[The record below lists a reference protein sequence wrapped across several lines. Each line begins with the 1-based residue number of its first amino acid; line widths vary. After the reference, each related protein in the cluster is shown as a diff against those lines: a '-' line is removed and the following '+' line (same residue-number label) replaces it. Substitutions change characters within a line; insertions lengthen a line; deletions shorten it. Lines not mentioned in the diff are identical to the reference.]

1 MEGGLTFTIG
11 KGFGQMLQRIAWE
24 KLTEKYNPREAV
36 EIITKSLPGCTEGM
50 AVDILDGKIILGED
64 EATHEVLGT
73 PGARGKFNDWIR
85 AQRVLL
91 EEEAKEWVEVL
102 ERLRQTIA
110 DAGGKFEFTV
120 RYPELVSY
128 ISGDTDAGIL
138 DNPRSGTV
146 EQIKGAIEGAN
157 DFFAKVEEVY
167 GVIVWMCDAL
177 NISRVLFSDSVLRV
191 RTIIDSLMCS
201 DPEVEASV
209 RKQDFQKQRLS
220 EYMENEMKI
229 EEYHKTELKPVE
241 ITEGYDAGWLSPDGE
256 FYGLNGSTGN
266 LLHLNIAER
275 LLASKKIPVKEMR
288 NPDRWLEEN
297 GWVKVHHDWI
307 LFSGSFYGKTL
318 TDAQIEKLYQ
328 YGQVCHRGV
337 LRLGTSQTQITAVRL
352 RATEP
357 LMLNK
362 LLN

>member
-1 MEGGLTFTIG
+1 MEGDLKFTIG

-24 KLTEKYNPREAV
+24 RLTEKLSPMAAV
-36 EIITKSLPGCTEGM
+36 EIITQSLPGCTEGM

-64 EATHEVLGT
+64 EATQEVTGT
-73 PGARGKFNDWIR
+73 PGAGGKFNDWIR
-85 AQRVLL
+85 EQRIHL
-91 EEEAKEWVEVL
+91 EEEAKEWVKSL
-102 ERLRQTIA
+102 EGIRQEIA

-120 RYPELVSY
+120 RYPELVRY
-128 ISGDTDAGIL
+128 ISGCEDAGLL
-138 DNPRSGTV
+138 DNPHSGTV

-177 NISRVLFSDSVLRV
+177 NTSRVLFSDSVLRV
-191 RTIIDSLMCS
+191 RAILDSLACS
-201 DPEVEASV
+201 DPEVEASI

-220 EYMENEMKI
+220 EWMENEKKI
-229 EEYHKTELKPVE
+229 EEYHQTELKPVE

-256 FYGLNGSTGN
+256 FYGLNGSVGN
-266 LLHLNIAER
+266 MLHLNIAER

-297 GWVKVHHDWI
+297 GWVKVHHDLI

-318 TDAQIEKLYQ
+318 TDAQIEKLYR
-328 YGQVCHRGV
+328 YGRVCHRGV
-337 LRLGTSQTQITAVRL
+337 LRLGTAQTQITAARL
-352 RATEP
+352 RETEP
-357 LMLNK
+357 IMLNQ

>member
-1 MEGGLTFTIG
+1 MEGDLKFTIG

-24 KLTEKYNPREAV
+24 RLTEKLSPMAAV
-36 EIITKSLPGCTEGM
+36 EIITQSLPGCTEGM

-64 EATHEVLGT
+64 EATQEVTGT
-73 PGARGKFNDWIR
+73 PGAGGKFNDWIR
-85 AQRVLL
+85 EQRIHL
-91 EEEAKEWVEVL
+91 EEEAKEWVKSL
-102 ERLRQTIA
+102 EGIRQEIA

-128 ISGDTDAGIL
+128 ISGCEDAGLL
-138 DNPRSGTV
+138 DNPHSGTV
-146 EQIKGAIEGAN
+146 EQIKGAIEGSN

-177 NISRVLFSDSVLRV
+177 NMSRVLFSDSVLRV
-191 RTIIDSLMCS
+191 RAILDSLACS
-201 DPEVEASV
+201 DPEVEASI

-220 EYMENEMKI
+220 EWMENEKKI
-229 EEYHKTELKPVE
+229 EEYHQTELKPVE
-241 ITEGYDAGWLSPDGE
+241 ITEGYDAGWLSPDGD
-256 FYGLNGSTGN
+256 FYGLNGSVGN
-266 LLHLNIAER
+266 MLHLNIAER

-297 GWVKVHHDWI
+297 GWVKVHHNWI
-307 LFSGSFYGKTL
+307 LFFGSFYGKTL
-318 TDAQIEKLYQ
+318 TDVQIEKLYQ

-337 LRLGTSQTQITAVRL
+337 LRLGTSQTQITAARL
-352 RATEP
+352 REAEP

-362 LLN
+362 LLE

>member
-1 MEGGLTFTIG
+1 MEGDLKFTIG

-64 EATHEVLGT
+64 EATQEVLGT
-73 PGARGKFNDWIR
+73 PGAGGKFNDWIR
-85 AQRVLL
+85 EQRIHL
-91 EEEAKEWVEVL
+91 EEEAKEWVKSL
-102 ERLRQTIA
+102 EGIRQEIA
-110 DAGGKFEFTV
+110 EAGGKFEFTV

-128 ISGDTDAGIL
+128 ISGCEDAGLL
-138 DNPRSGTV
+138 DNPHSGTV
-146 EQIKGAIEGAN
+146 EQIKGAIEGSN

-177 NISRVLFSDSVLRV
+177 NTSRVLFSDSVLRV
-191 RTIIDSLMCS
+191 RAILDSLARS
-201 DPEVEASV
+201 DPEVEASI

-220 EYMENEMKI
+220 EWMENEKKI
-229 EEYHKTELKPVE
+229 EEYHQTELKPVE
-241 ITEGYDAGWLSPDGE
+241 ITEGYDAGWLSPDGD
-256 FYGLNGSTGN
+256 FYGLNGSVGN
-266 LLHLNIAER
+266 MLHLNIAER

-297 GWVKVHHDWI
+297 GWVKVHHNWI
-307 LFSGSFYGKTL
+307 LFFGSFYGKTL
-318 TDAQIEKLYQ
+318 TDVQIEKLYR

-337 LRLGTSQTQITAVRL
+337 LRLGTSQTQITAARL
-352 RATEP
+352 REVEP

-362 LLN
+362 LLE

>member
-36 EIITKSLPGCTEGM
+36 EVITKSLPGCTEGM
-50 AVDILDGKIILGED
+50 AVDILDGKVILGED
-64 EATHEVLGT
+64 EATQEVTGT
-73 PGARGKFNDWIR
+73 PGAGGKFNDWIKSR
-85 AQRVLL
+85 RTQL

-102 ERLRQTIA
+102 ERLRQTIVE
-110 DAGGKFEFTV
+110 AGGKFEFSV

-138 DNPRSGTV
+138 DNPHSGTV

-167 GVIVWMCDAL
+167 EVIVWMCDAL
-177 NISRVLFSDSVLRV
+177 NTSRVLFSDSVLRV
-191 RTIIDSLMCS
+191 RTILDSLACS
-201 DPEVEASV
+201 DPEVEASI

-220 EYMENEMKI
+220 EWMEER
-229 EEYHKTELKPVE
+229 EENQTELEPVE
-241 ITEGYDAGWLSPDGE
+241 ITEGYDAGWLSPEGD

-266 LLHLNIAER
+266 LLHLNIA
-275 LLASKKIPVKEMR
+275 
-288 NPDRWLEEN
+288 EEN

-307 LFSGSFYGKTL
+307 LFSGSFYGNTL
-318 TDAQIEKLYQ
+318 TDIQIEKLYR

-337 LRLGTSQTQITAVRL
+337 LRLGTAQTQITAVRL

>member
-1 MEGGLTFTIG
+1 
-11 KGFGQMLQRIAWE
+11 MLQCIAWE
-24 KLTEKYNPREAV
+24 RLTEKLSPMAAV
-36 EIITKSLPGCTEGM
+36 EIITQSLPGCTEGM

-64 EATHEVLGT
+64 EATQEVTGT
-73 PGARGKFNDWIR
+73 PGAGGKFNDRIR
-85 AQRVLL
+85 EQRIHL
-91 EEEAKEWVEVL
+91 EEEAKEWVKSL
-102 ERLRQTIA
+102 EGIRQEIA

-128 ISGDTDAGIL
+128 ISGDTDTGIL
-138 DNPRSGTV
+138 DNPHSGAV

-201 DPEVEASV
+201 DPEVEASI

-220 EYMENEMKI
+220 EYMENEMRI
-229 EEYHKTELKPVE
+229 EEYHKTELEPVE
-241 ITEGYDAGWLSPDGE
+241 ITEGYDAGWLSPDGD
-256 FYGLNGSTGN
+256 FYGLNGSVGN
-266 LLHLNIAER
+266 MLHLNIAER

-318 TDAQIEKLYQ
+318 TEIQIDKLYH
-328 YGQVCHRGV
+328 YGNVCHKGV
-337 LRLGTSQTQITAVRL
+337 LLLGTSQTQITAARL
-352 RATEP
+352 RETEP

-362 LLN
+362 LLE

>member
-1 MEGGLTFTIG
+1 
-11 KGFGQMLQRIAWE
+11 
-24 KLTEKYNPREAV
+24 
-36 EIITKSLPGCTEGM
+36 M

-64 EATHEVLGT
+64 EATQEVTGT
-73 PGARGKFNDWIR
+73 PGAGGKFNDWIR

-191 RTIIDSLMCS
+191 RTIIDSLMRS
-201 DPEVEASV
+201 DPEVEASI

-220 EYMENEMKI
+220 EYMENELKI
-229 EEYHKTELKPVE
+229 EEYHKTELEPVE
-241 ITEGYDAGWLSPDGE
+241 ITEGYDAGWLSPDGD
-256 FYGLNGSTGN
+256 FYGLNGSAGN

-288 NPDRWLEEN
+288 NPDRWLEGERL
-297 GWVKVHHDWI
+297 GEGTPRLDSVLGI
-307 LFSGSFYGKTL
+307 
-318 TDAQIEKLYQ
+318 
-328 YGQVCHRGV
+328 V
-337 LRLGTSQTQITAVRL
+337 LRKNSHRSPDRKAISLWTSMSSGRITSRNSANTNNRGTAPR
-352 RATEP
+352 
-357 LMLNK
+357 N
-362 LLN
+362 

>member
-64 EATHEVLGT
+64 EATQEVLGT
-73 PGARGKFNDWIR
+73 PGDGGKFDIWIKITR
-85 AQRVLL
+85 AAL
-91 EEEAKEWVEVL
+91 EVEATEWVETL
-102 ERLRQTIA
+102 EGLRQTIA
-110 DAGGKFEFTV
+110 DAGGEFKFTV

-138 DNPRSGTV
+138 DNPHSGTV

-201 DPEVEASV
+201 DPEVEASI

-220 EYMENEMKI
+220 EWMEER
-229 EEYHKTELKPVE
+229 EENQTELKPVE
-241 ITEGYDAGWLSPDGE
+241 ITEGYDAGWLSPEGD
-256 FYGLNGSTGN
+256 FYGLNGSVGN

-288 NPDRWLEEN
+288 NPDRCWKRMA
-297 GWVKVHHDWI
+297 G
-307 LFSGSFYGKTL
+307 
-318 TDAQIEKLYQ
+318 
-328 YGQVCHRGV
+328 
-337 LRLGTSQTQITAVRL
+337 
-352 RATEP
+352 
-357 LMLNK
+357 
-362 LLN
+362 

>member
-1 MEGGLTFTIG
+1 
-11 KGFGQMLQRIAWE
+11 MLQRIAWE
-24 KLTEKYNPREAV
+24 RLTEKLSPRAAV
-36 EIITKSLPGCTEGM
+36 EIITQSLPGCTEGM

-64 EATHEVLGT
+64 EATQEVTGT
-73 PGARGKFNDWIR
+73 PGAGGKFNDWIR
-85 AQRVLL
+85 EQRIHL
-91 EEEAKEWVEVL
+91 EEEAKEWVKSL
-102 ERLRQTIA
+102 EGIRQEIA

-128 ISGDTDAGIL
+128 ISGCKDAGLL
-138 DNPRSGTV
+138 DNPHSGTV
-146 EQIKGAIEGAN
+146 EQIKGAIEGSN

-177 NISRVLFSDSVLRV
+177 NTSRVLFSDSVLRV
-191 RTIIDSLMCS
+191 RAILDSLACS
-201 DPEVEASV
+201 DPEVEASI

-220 EYMENEMKI
+220 EWMENEKKI
-229 EEYHKTELKPVE
+229 EEYHQTELKPVE
-241 ITEGYDAGWLSPDGE
+241 ITEGYDAGWLSPDGD
-256 FYGLNGSTGN
+256 FYGLNGSVGN
-266 LLHLNIAER
+266 MLHLNIAER

-307 LFSGSFYGKTL
+307 LFSGAFYGKTL
-318 TDAQIEKLYQ
+318 TDVQIEKLYR

-337 LRLGTSQTQITAVRL
+337 LRLGVSQVQITAARL
-352 RATEP
+352 RETEP

-362 LLN
+362 FFD

>member
-1 MEGGLTFTIG
+1 MEGGSTFTMG

-36 EIITKSLPGCTEGM
+36 EIITKSLLGCTEGM

-73 PGARGKFNDWIR
+73 PGAGGKFNDWIR
-85 AQRVLL
+85 EQRIHL
-91 EEEAKEWVEVL
+91 EEEAKEWVGVL

-110 DAGGKFEFTV
+110 DAGGKFEFSV

-128 ISGDTDAGIL
+128 ISGCEDAGLL
-138 DNPRSGTV
+138 DNPHSGTV
-146 EQIKGAIEGAN
+146 EQIKEVVEGAN
-157 DFFAKVEEVY
+157 GFFVRVSEVY
-167 GVIVWMCDAL
+167 EVIVWMCDAL
-177 NISRVLFSDSVLRV
+177 NMSRVILPDPILSMH
-191 RTIIDSLMCS
+191 TILDSLMCS
-201 DPEVEASV
+201 DPEVEASI

-220 EYMENEMKI
+220 EFMENELKI

-241 ITEGYDAGWLSPDGE
+241 ITDGYDAGWLSPEGD
-256 FYGLNGSTGN
+256 FYGLNGGAGN

-297 GWVKVHHDWI
+297 GWVKVHHNWI
-307 LFSGSFYGKTL
+307 LFYGSFYGKTL
-318 TDAQIEKLYQ
+318 TEAQIEKLYR

-337 LRLGTSQTQITAVRL
+337 LRLGTAQTQITAVRF

-357 LMLNK
+357 IMLNK

>member
-73 PGARGKFNDWIR
+73 PGAGGKFNDWIR
-85 AQRVLL
+85 EQRIHL
-91 EEEAKEWVEVL
+91 EEEAKEWVWVL

-110 DAGGKFEFTV
+110 DAGGKFEFSV
-120 RYPELVSY
+120 RYPELISY
-128 ISGDTDAGIL
+128 LSGDKDAGLL
-138 DNPRSGTV
+138 DYPRSNVVEEIKGTV
-146 EQIKGAIEGAN
+146 EGAKN
-157 DFFAKVEEVY
+157 FFVKVSEVY
-167 GVIVWMCDAL
+167 EVIVWMCDAL
-177 NISRVLFSDSVLRV
+177 NASRVLFSDSVLRA
-191 RTIIDSLMCS
+191 RAILDSLACS
-201 DPEVEASV
+201 DPEVEASI

-220 EYMENEMKI
+220 
-229 EEYHKTELKPVE
+229 
-241 ITEGYDAGWLSPDGE
+241 PDGD
-256 FYGLNGSTGN
+256 FYGLNGSTEN

-318 TDAQIEKLYQ
+318 TEAQIEKLYR

-337 LRLGTSQTQITAVRL
+337 LRLGTAQTQITAVRL

>member
-1 MEGGLTFTIG
+1 
-11 KGFGQMLQRIAWE
+11 MLQRIAWE

-36 EIITKSLPGCTEGM
+36 EIITKSLLGCTEGM

-73 PGARGKFNDWIR
+73 PGAGGKFNDWIR
-85 AQRVLL
+85 EQRIHL
-91 EEEAKEWVEVL
+91 EEEAKEWVKSL
-102 ERLRQTIA
+102 EGIRQEIA
-110 DAGGKFEFTV
+110 DAGGKFEFSV
-120 RYPELVSY
+120 RYPELISY
-128 ISGDTDAGIL
+128 LSGDKDAGLL
-138 DNPRSGTV
+138 DYPRSNAVEEIKGTV
-146 EQIKGAIEGAN
+146 EGAKN
-157 DFFAKVEEVY
+157 FFVKVSEVY
-167 GVIVWMCDAL
+167 EVIVWMCDAL
-177 NISRVLFSDSVLRV
+177 NMSRVILPDPILSMH
-191 RTIIDSLMCS
+191 TILDSLMCS
-201 DPEVEASV
+201 DPEVEASI

-220 EYMENEMKI
+220 EFMENEMRI
-229 EEYHKTELKPVE
+229 EEYHKTELEPVE

-256 FYGLNGSTGN
+256 FYGLNGSTVN

-275 LLASKKIPVKEMR
+275 LLASKKIPVKEML
-288 NPDRWLEEN
+288 NQDRWLEEN

-318 TDAQIEKLYQ
+318 TEAQIDKLYR
-328 YGQVCHRGV
+328 YGQACCKGV
-337 LRLGTSQTQITAVRL
+337 LLLGTSQEPITAVRL

>member
-36 EIITKSLPGCTEGM
+36 EIITKSLLGCTEGM

-73 PGARGKFNDWIR
+73 PGAGGKFNDWIR
-85 AQRVLL
+85 EQRIHL
-91 EEEAKEWVEVL
+91 EEEAKEWVGVL

-110 DAGGKFEFTV
+110 DAGGKFEFSV
-120 RYPELVSY
+120 RYPELISY
-128 ISGDTDAGIL
+128 LSGDKDAGLL
-138 DNPRSGTV
+138 DYPRSNVVEEIKGTV
-146 EQIKGAIEGAN
+146 EGAKN
-157 DFFAKVEEVY
+157 FFVKVSEVY
-167 GVIVWMCDAL
+167 EVIVWMCDAL
-177 NISRVLFSDSVLRV
+177 NTSRVLFSDSVLRV
-191 RTIIDSLMCS
+191 RTILDSLACS
-201 DPEVEASV
+201 DLEVEASI

-220 EYMENEMKI
+220 EWMENEKKI
-229 EEYHKTELKPVE
+229 EEYHQTELKPVE

-256 FYGLNGSTGN
+256 FYGLNGSVEN
-266 LLHLNIAER
+266 MLHLNIAER

-297 GWVKVHHDWI
+297 GWVRVHHDWI

-318 TDAQIEKLYQ
+318 TEAQIDKLYRYEQ
-328 YGQVCHRGV
+328 ARCKGV
-337 LRLGTSQTQITAVRL
+337 LLLGTSQEPITAVRL

>member
-1 MEGGLTFTIG
+1 
-11 KGFGQMLQRIAWE
+11 MLQRIAWE

-36 EIITKSLPGCTEGM
+36 EVITKSLPGCTEGM
-50 AVDILDGKIILGED
+50 AVDILDGKVILGED
-64 EATHEVLGT
+64 EATQEVTGT
-73 PGARGKFNDWIR
+73 PGAGGKFNDWIR
-85 AQRVLL
+85 SRRIQL

-110 DAGGKFEFTV
+110 DAGGKFEFSV

-138 DNPRSGTV
+138 DNPHSGTV

-201 DPEVEASV
+201 DPEVEASI

-220 EYMENEMKI
+220 EYMENEMRI

-256 FYGLNGSTGN
+256 FYGLNGGVGN
-266 LLHLNIAER
+266 MLHLNIAER

-297 GWVKVHHDWI
+297 GWVKVHHNWI
-307 LFSGSFYGKTL
+307 LFFGSFYGNTL
-318 TDAQIEKLYQ
+318 TDIQIEKLYR

-337 LRLGTSQTQITAVRL
+337 LRLGTSQTQVTAVRL

-362 LLN
+362 LMA

>member
-1 MEGGLTFTIG
+1 MEGGSTFTIG

-36 EIITKSLPGCTEGM
+36 EIITKSLLGCTEGM

-73 PGARGKFNDWIR
+73 PGAGGKFNDWIR
-85 AQRVLL
+85 EQRIHL
-91 EEEAKEWVEVL
+91 EEEAKEWVWVL

-110 DAGGKFEFTV
+110 DAGGKFEFSV
-120 RYPELVSY
+120 RYPELISY
-128 ISGDTDAGIL
+128 LSGDKDAGLL
-138 DNPRSGTV
+138 DYPRSNVVEEIKGTV
-146 EQIKGAIEGAN
+146 EGAKN
-157 DFFAKVEEVY
+157 FFVKVSEVY
-167 GVIVWMCDAL
+167 EVIVWMCDAL
-177 NISRVLFSDSVLRV
+177 NMSRVILPDPILSMH
-191 RTIIDSLMCS
+191 TILDSLMCS
-201 DPEVEASV
+201 DPEVEASI

-220 EYMENEMKI
+220 EWMEER
-229 EEYHKTELKPVE
+229 EENQTELEPVE
-241 ITEGYDAGWLSPDGE
+241 ITEGYDAGWLSPDGD
-256 FYGLNGSTGN
+256 FYGLNGSTEN

-318 TDAQIEKLYQ
+318 TEAQIEKLYR
-328 YGQVCHRGV
+328 YVQVCHRGV
-337 LRLGTSQTQITAVRL
+337 LRLGTAQTQITAVRF

>member
-1 MEGGLTFTIG
+1 MKGRLTFTIG

-64 EATHEVLGT
+64 EATQEVLGT
-73 PGARGKFNDWIR
+73 PGEGGKFDRWTKITR
-85 AQRVLL
+85 AAL
-91 EEEAKEWVEVL
+91 EVEATEWVETL
-102 ERLRQTIA
+102 EGLRQTIA
-110 DAGGKFEFTV
+110 DAGGEFKFTV

-128 ISGDTDAGIL
+128 LSGDKDAGLL
-138 DNPRSGTV
+138 DYPHSNVV

-177 NISRVLFSDSVLRV
+177 NTSRVLFSDSVLRV
-191 RTIIDSLMCS
+191 RTILDSLACS
-201 DPEVEASV
+201 DPEVEASI

-220 EYMENEMKI
+220 EFMENEMRI
-229 EEYHKTELKPVE
+229 EEYHKTELEPVE
-241 ITEGYDAGWLSPDGE
+241 ITEGYDAGWLSPDGD
-256 FYGLNGSTGN
+256 FYGLNGGTGN

-288 NPDRWLEEN
+288 NPDRWLKEN

-318 TDAQIEKLYQ
+318 TEAQIEKLYR

-337 LRLGTSQTQITAVRL
+337 LRLGTAQTQITAVRL
-352 RATEP
+352 RETEP

-362 LLN
+362 FFD

>member
-1 MEGGLTFTIG
+1 MEGDLKFTIG

-64 EATHEVLGT
+64 EATQEVLGT
-73 PGARGKFNDWIR
+73 PGAGGKFNDWIR
-85 AQRVLL
+85 EQRIHL
-91 EEEAKEWVEVL
+91 EEEAKEWVEAL
-102 ERLRQTIA
+102 ERLRRTIA
-110 DAGGKFEFTV
+110 DAGGKFEFSV
-120 RYPELVSY
+120 RYPELISY
-128 ISGDTDAGIL
+128 LSGDKDAGLL
-138 DNPRSGTV
+138 DYPRSNVV
-146 EQIKGAIEGAN
+146 EEIKGAIEGAKN
-157 DFFAKVEEVY
+157 FFVKVSEVY
-167 GVIVWMCDAL
+167 EVIVWMCDAL
-177 NISRVLFSDSVLRV
+177 NMSRVILPDPILSMH
-191 RTIIDSLMCS
+191 TILDSLMCS
-201 DPEVEASV
+201 DPEVEASI

-220 EYMENEMKI
+220 EWMEER
-229 EEYHKTELKPVE
+229 EENQTELEPVE
-241 ITEGYDAGWLSPDGE
+241 ITEGYDAGWLSPDGD

-318 TDAQIEKLYQ
+318 TEAQIEKLYR

-337 LRLGTSQTQITAVRL
+337 LRLGTAQTQITAVRF

-357 LMLNK
+357 IMLNK
-362 LLN
+362 LMA

>member
-1 MEGGLTFTIG
+1 MEGGLTFAIG

-36 EIITKSLPGCTEGM
+36 EIITKSLLGCTEGM

-73 PGARGKFNDWIR
+73 PGAGGKFNDWIR
-85 AQRVLL
+85 EQRIHL
-91 EEEAKEWVEVL
+91 EEEAKEWVWVL

-110 DAGGKFEFTV
+110 DAGGKFEFSV
-120 RYPELVSY
+120 RYPELISY
-128 ISGDTDAGIL
+128 LSGDKDAGLL
-138 DNPRSGTV
+138 DYPRSNVVEEIKGTV
-146 EQIKGAIEGAN
+146 EGAKN
-157 DFFAKVEEVY
+157 FFVKVSEVY
-167 GVIVWMCDAL
+167 EVIVWMCDAL
-177 NISRVLFSDSVLRV
+177 NTSRVLFSDSVLRV
-191 RTIIDSLMCS
+191 RAILDSLACS
-201 DPEVEASV
+201 DPEVEASI

-220 EYMENEMKI
+220 EFMENEMRI
-229 EEYHKTELKPVE
+229 EEYHKTELEPVE

-256 FYGLNGSTGN
+256 FYGLNGDAGN

-297 GWVKVHHDWI
+297 GWVKVHHDLI

-318 TDAQIEKLYQ
+318 TEAQIEKLYR

-337 LRLGTSQTQITAVRL
+337 LRLGTAQTQITAVRL

>member
-1 MEGGLTFTIG
+1 MEGDLKFTIG

-64 EATHEVLGT
+64 EATQEVTGT
-73 PGARGKFNDWIR
+73 PGAGGKFNDWIR
-85 AQRVLL
+85 EQRIHL
-91 EEEAKEWVEVL
+91 EEEAKEWVKSL
-102 ERLRQTIA
+102 EGIRQEIA

-128 ISGDTDAGIL
+128 ISGCEDAGLL
-138 DNPRSGTV
+138 DNPHSGTV
-146 EQIKGAIEGAN
+146 EQIKGAIEGSN

-191 RTIIDSLMCS
+191 RAILDSLACS
-201 DPEVEASV
+201 DPEVEASI

-241 ITEGYDAGWLSPDGE
+241 IIEGYDAGWLSPDGE

-266 LLHLNIAER
+266 CFTSTSLNGCWPRKRFRSKRCGTRIA
-275 LLASKKIPVKEMR
+275 
-288 NPDRWLEEN
+288 
-297 GWVKVHHDWI
+297 GWK
-307 LFSGSFYGKTL
+307 
-318 TDAQIEKLYQ
+318 
-328 YGQVCHRGV
+328 R
-337 LRLGTSQTQITAVRL
+337 TAG
-352 RATEP
+352 
-357 LMLNK
+357 
-362 LLN
+362 

>member
-64 EATHEVLGT
+64 EATQEVTGT
-73 PGARGKFNDWIR
+73 PGAGGKFNDWIR
-85 AQRVLL
+85 SRRIQL

-138 DNPRSGTV
+138 DNPHSGTV
-146 EQIKGAIEGAN
+146 EQIKEVVEGAN
-157 DFFAKVEEVY
+157 GFFVRVGEVY
-167 GVIVWMCDAL
+167 EVIVWMCDAL

-201 DPEVEASV
+201 DPEVEA
-209 RKQDFQKQRLS
+209 
-220 EYMENEMKI
+220 
-229 EEYHKTELKPVE
+229 
-241 ITEGYDAGWLSPDGE
+241 
-256 FYGLNGSTGN
+256 
-266 LLHLNIAER
+266 
-275 LLASKKIPVKEMR
+275 
-288 NPDRWLEEN
+288 
-297 GWVKVHHDWI
+297 
-307 LFSGSFYGKTL
+307 
-318 TDAQIEKLYQ
+318 
-328 YGQVCHRGV
+328 
-337 LRLGTSQTQITAVRL
+337 
-352 RATEP
+352 
-357 LMLNK
+357 
-362 LLN
+362 

>member
-1 MEGGLTFTIG
+1 MEGDLKFTIG

-24 KLTEKYNPREAV
+24 RLTEKLSPMAAV
-36 EIITKSLPGCTEGM
+36 EIITQSLPGCTEGM

-64 EATHEVLGT
+64 EATQEVTGT
-73 PGARGKFNDWIR
+73 PGAGGKFNDWIR
-85 AQRVLL
+85 EQRIHL
-91 EEEAKEWVEVL
+91 EEEAKEWVKSL
-102 ERLRQTIA
+102 EGIRQEIA

-128 ISGDTDAGIL
+128 ISGCEDAGLL
-138 DNPRSGTV
+138 DNPHSGTV
-146 EQIKGAIEGAN
+146 EQIKGAIEGSN

-177 NISRVLFSDSVLRV
+177 NTSRVLFSDSVLRV
-191 RTIIDSLMCS
+191 RAILDSLACS
-201 DPEVEASV
+201 DPEVEASI

-241 ITEGYDAGWLSPDGE
+241 IIEGYDAGWLSPDGE

-275 LLASKKIPVKEMR
+275 LLA
-288 NPDRWLEEN
+288 
-297 GWVKVHHDWI
+297 
-307 LFSGSFYGKTL
+307 
-318 TDAQIEKLYQ
+318 
-328 YGQVCHRGV
+328 
-337 LRLGTSQTQITAVRL
+337 
-352 RATEP
+352 
-357 LMLNK
+357 
-362 LLN
+362 